1 MDSSFPK
8 GPANFQ
14 DLFQWA
20 DYNTS
25 ILMDNDQAKQRFI
38 DLLSSVDQVVLH
50 EDFAGSFNVEE
61 GTEHCR
67 TLKQLFGKKLLDEY
81 MKVLDDE
88 TQFLESMKC
97 YKMGHKSK

>member
-50 EDFAGSFNVEE
+50 EDFAGM
-61 GTEHCR
+61 GTCGAA
-67 TLKQLFGKKLLDEY
+67 LA
-81 MKVLDDE
+81 
-88 TQFLESMKC
+88 TQFDSFKHAVAPSLSNK
-97 YKMGHKSK
+97 

>member
-50 EDFAGSFNVEE
+50 EDFMGTCGSA
-61 GTEHCR
+61 
-67 TLKQLFGKKLLDEY
+67 LA
-81 MKVLDDE
+81 
-88 TQFLESMKC
+88 TQFDSFKHAVAPSLSNK
-97 YKMGHKSK
+97 